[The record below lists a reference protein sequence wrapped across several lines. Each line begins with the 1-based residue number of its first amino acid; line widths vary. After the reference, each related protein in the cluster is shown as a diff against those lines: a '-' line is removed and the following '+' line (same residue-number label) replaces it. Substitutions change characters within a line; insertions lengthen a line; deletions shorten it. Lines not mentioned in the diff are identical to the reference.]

1 MSIAVMAIDPGP
13 QTCGIVLLARR
24 PELASGFG
32 ILTAEAEVPVR
43 RVFSH
48 IEDNMMANVPVV
60 IEHLSCYG
68 VDFSAVLRDT
78 ALISGEFRLRCRQL
92 GREATFITRPDVK
105 LHITSSRKTKD
116 KDIRDA
122 LIERWGGEVAAMG
135 YQKIEG
141 SKQRTPKGPLYDI
154 ASHSWAALAL
164 GVTFLEMEAEKGP
177 IVLDLSRAAFDK
189 SLLSPL
195 A

>member
-1 MSIAVMAIDPGP
+1 MPEPSEPRKPNVSVLAIDPGP
-13 QTCGIVLLARR
+13 LTCGVVILDRVEGSVPRIR
-24 PELASGFG
+24 HAS
-32 ILTAEAEVPVR
+32 AEVSTDSVMGLID
-43 RVFSH
+43 V
-48 IEDNMMANVPVV
+48 NVPLGMPVV

-105 LHITSSRKTKD
+105 LHVTQSRKTKD

-122 LIERWGGEVAAMG
+122 LIEKWGGEVAAMG
-135 YQKIEG
+135 YQKIPG

-154 ASHSWAALAL
+154 SSHAWAALAL
-164 GVTFLEMEAEKGP
+164 GVTFLETSP
-177 IVLDLSRAAFDK
+177 AA
-189 SLLSPL
+189 
-195 A
+195 